1 MPRAGWAKRNE
12 EPRCPARH
20 AIATVLRINLG
31 LLPSTHQNIS
41 AALQRVWRSG
51 AGVAG
56 APPPCHGEPLRFIEL
71 TNVAPKRRAIWAAAG
86 GLGWG
91 MFPGGRGK
99 P

>member
-41 AALQRVWRSG
+41 AALQRYG
-51 AGVAG
+51 
-56 APPPCHGEPLRFIEL
+56 
-71 TNVAPKRRAIWAAAG
+71 AAG
-86 GLGWG
+86 QAW
-91 MFPGGRGK
+91 RG
-99 P
+99 PHLHAMGSRYVSLSSLT